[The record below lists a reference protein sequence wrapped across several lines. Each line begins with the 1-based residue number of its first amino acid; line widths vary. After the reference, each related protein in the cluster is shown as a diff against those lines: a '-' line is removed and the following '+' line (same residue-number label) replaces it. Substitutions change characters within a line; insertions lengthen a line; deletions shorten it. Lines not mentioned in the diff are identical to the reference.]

1 MGLKTRLQLSTMMF
15 LQYFIW
21 GTWYV
26 TLNTYLGEG
35 LGFTATQ
42 IGLCYGT
49 FAIACMISPSLWA
62 SSPINSSPL
71 RKSWALCT
79 SLEQPC

>member
-1 MGLKTRLQLSTMMF
+1 MRIKTRLQLSTLMF

-35 LGFTATQ
+35 LRLYGHTNRALLWH
-42 IGLCYGT
+42 LCHFGHDLSI
-49 FAIACMISPSLWA
+49 FRGIDCG
-62 SSPINSSPL
+62 
-71 RKSWALCT
+71 
-79 SLEQPC
+79 